1 MTSLTVEIPDGT
13 DRSAKVLR
21 VEMWP
26 RSLSSGCGS
35 FVILFEN
42 QDDSLNGI
50 INPQNTVDI
59 KVNTVDFMKGYVDT
73 VKHVVYDREDT
84 FLHLLRISGRDYS
97 QDIANLIHTES
108 YPYNTRIDD
117 LIDDAL
123 DDTSAEVTYA
133 SGSSES
139 QIAGGYEAKDDFLLD
154 IFRDVMERE
163 SYDAYVNAAKAFQL
177 IDLSSPSASGITL
190 KSIAADSTNNI
201 LASSPIEYTEH
212 DALPLKNYIKLI
224 GQRVRD
230 GYSDGNVSDWTGGT
244 NTAVSNDIT
253 IKKEGASSI
262 HGVLTY
268 DGVNAIHFYLDFSGG
283 LYSKT
288 LNYLD
293 WSIYGQEEMMWW
305 ARADDIGA
313 TARYCRPR
321 LKDTTGNVIDF
332 YNSAFE
338 TAGMTAQVWYW
349 LGAPVGIECD
359 ITGGLT
365 ADKWHWI
372 TNVDGNFNWHIEN
385 LGFWS
390 VAPGSADDSFQDD
403 LWIDD
408 VRLPEEMVSIT
419 SDAGSIATYRKR
431 CIPIRKPYFKTQL
444 ELDDYAL
451 GVKAI
456 LKDPFKY
463 LKLQAIGTAGI
474 VGGADKWLPANSLT
488 VNIPRL
494 AINSETW
501 RMVNIHHIVEP
512 RKDLDG
518 QGHDF
523 ITEVELVPESN
534 KVIGYIFDA
543 LTSGRLE
550 PVVGSLDQRLKS
562 LEKKRSL
569 SHLDVTTRGDESG
582 PW

>member
-1 MTSLTVEIPDGT
+1 MTSLTVEIPIGT
-13 DRSAKVLR
+13 PRTAKVLR

-35 FVILFEN
+35 FVILLEN
-42 QDDSLNGI
+42 QDDSLNGV
-50 INPQNTVDI
+50 INPQNTVEID
-59 KVNTVDFMKGYVDT
+59 VNAAIFMKGYVDT
-73 VKHVVYDREDT
+73 VKHMVYDREDV

-123 DDTSAEVTYA
+123 DDASAEVTYA

-163 SYDAYVNAAKAFQL
+163 SYDGYVATTKAFQL
-177 IDLSSPSASGITL
+177 IDLSSPPASGITL
-190 KSIAADSTNNI
+190 KSIAGDSTNNI

-212 DALPLKNYIKLI
+212 DALALKNYIKLI

-230 GYSDGNVSDWTGGT
+230 GWTEGEVWPGGT
-244 NTAVSNDIT
+244 NTTVSLET
-253 IKKEGASSI
+253 TLVKAGASSI
-262 HGVLTY
+262 HGVLTWN
-268 DGVNAIHFYLDFSGG
+268 GVNAVHFGLDFSGG
-283 LYSKT
+283 KHSKT

-293 WSIYGQEEMMWW
+293 WTIYGQEEMMWW
-305 ARADDIGA
+305 ARADSIGA
-313 TARYCRPR
+313 VANYCRPR

-332 YNSAFE
+332 YNASFE
-338 TAGMTAQVWYW
+338 TAGMSDDVWYW
-349 LGAPVGIECD
+349 LGAPVGVECD
-359 ITGGLT
+359 ITAGLT
-365 ADKWHWI
+365 NDKWHWI
-372 TNVDGNFNWHIEN
+372 TNIDGNFNWRIEN

-390 VAPGSADDSFQDD
+390 VAEGVDDAHFQDD
-403 LWIDD
+403 LYIDD
-408 VRLPEEMVSIT
+408 LRIPEEMVSIT
-419 SDAGSIATYRKR
+419 EDAASIASYRKR
-431 CIPIRKPYFKTQL
+431 CIPIRKPYFKTQI

-451 GVKAI
+451 GIKAI
-456 LKDPFKY
+456 LKDPLKY

-474 VGGADKWLPANSLT
+474 VGGVNKWKPANSLT

-501 RMVNIHHIVEP
+501 RMINIHHIVEP
-512 RKDLDG
+512 YKDLDG

-523 ITEVELVPESN
+523 IAEVELVPESN

-550 PVVGSLDQRLKS
+550 PVMGSLDQRLKS
-562 LEKKRSL
+562 LEKKRSA
-569 SHLDVTTRGDESG
+569 SHLDVTTRGDEAS
-582 PW
+582 